1 VHIFPA
7 KAPRRKKNLCK
18 SVPSVAK
25 KMTNKNKI
33 PLFSSWRNWYLF
45 VIGVLVL
52 LIIFFAWFT
61 KYFA

>member
-1 VHIFPA
+1 
-7 KAPRRKKNLCK
+7 
-18 SVPSVAK
+18 
-25 KMTNKNKI
+25 MTNKNKI